1 MIRSVLS
8 AALLLSASA
17 LAEPQVALT
26 FDDLPAHG
34 VLPAGMTRLQ
44 IAEAAI
50 AALKAGGI
58 PPTYGLVNASL
69 IDAEPAAASVLTA
82 WRQSGNLLGNHT
94 FSHPGLSKVGVAAF
108 EADTIKNETILAK
121 EAGASDWHWFRYP
134 FLDEGKDVAERSE
147 IRRFLAQR
155 GYKIAAVTVG
165 LNDWDYPAPYARCLA
180 KHDNAAIA
188 ALEAMYLKRAEEGLT
203 YSRALSAAA
212 YGRDIAYVQLLH
224 IGAFQVRMLPKL
236 IALYKAKGVRF
247 ISLEE
252 AEKDPFYR
260 GYIAPAE
267 PVQPRNLEEVAA
279 AKQPLPPPPDDRSA
293 DLDAICR

>member
-69 IDAEPAAASVLTA
+69 IDAEPAAPVLTA

-108 EADTIKNETILAK
+108 EADTIKNETVLAK
-121 EAGASDWHWFRYP
+121 QAGASDWHWFRYP
-134 FLDEGKDVAERSE
+134 FLDEGNNDAERGE
-147 IRRFLAQR
+147 IRRFLAGR

-180 KHDNAAIA
+180 KHDSAAIA
-188 ALEAMYLKRAEEGLT
+188 TLEAMYLKRAEEGLT

-224 IGAFQVRMLPKL
+224 IGAFQIHMLPKL

-247 ISLEE
+247 ISLEA

-260 GYIAPAE
+260 GYVDPAK

-279 AKQPLPPPPDDRSA
+279 AKAPLPPAPDNRTG